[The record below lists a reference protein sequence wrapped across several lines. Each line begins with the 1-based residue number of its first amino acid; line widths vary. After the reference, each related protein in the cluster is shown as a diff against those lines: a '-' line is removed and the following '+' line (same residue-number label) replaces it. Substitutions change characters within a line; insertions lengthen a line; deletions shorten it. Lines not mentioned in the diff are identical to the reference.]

1 MCKTLPDIP
10 TAAILT
16 MSAASALHNLVAA
29 HFLSSLLFYVV
40 FKGTILL
47 FMPVLGLIFIR
58 IE

>member
-16 MSAASALHNLVAA
+16 MSAASAVHNLVAA
-29 HFLSSLLFYVV
+29 HFLSSLFYVV

-47 FMPVLGLIFIR
+47 FMPVLGLMH
-58 IE
+58 